1 MEMFGRKRK
10 GMVQVVSALIGVL
23 VALIVLVKV
32 VIPTTAQAVADANI
46 TDSGTVA
53 ILGLLTLL
61 LAVAGVMFIIKW
73 LF

>member
-61 LAVAGVMFIIKW
+61 LAVAGVMFIIRW